1 MAPRETLEHREVE
14 GPRAILVVERLKHG
28 GMSLGAQRRAEPGR
42 NGHGAAT
49 PATMSATTT
58 VSATAFAARP
68 GFQKL
73 HESLL
78 S

>member
-14 GPRAILVVERLKHG
+14 GPRAILVVERLQHG
-28 GMSLGAQRRAEPGR
+28 GMSLGAQRRAELGR
-42 NGHGAAT
+42 NGHGASI
-49 PATMSATTT
+49 PPTMSATAT
-58 VSATAFAARP
+58 VSAAAFAAGP